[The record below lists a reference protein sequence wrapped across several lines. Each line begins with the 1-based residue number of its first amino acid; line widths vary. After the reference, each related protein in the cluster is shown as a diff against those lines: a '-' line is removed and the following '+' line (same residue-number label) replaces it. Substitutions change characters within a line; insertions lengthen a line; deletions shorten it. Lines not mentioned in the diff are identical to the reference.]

1 MKRLGLVIVGSAL
14 AFTLSTSGAMAVSH
28 PCNIDDHPDQ
38 AAADADNCIG
48 SPEYIQALRD
58 AGQDTEIGKKVD
70 SETQTGVDSGQDGEI
85 GKNRTAIGEWNAQNP
100 ETPDRETVR
109 REIEKNDVDIET
121 NARDIITNDLASR
134 ARDEALGR
142 RIDKNSEAIEDAIAL
157 SAAIPDSWLSD
168 SENFAISLGGG
179 FTDGSSAFGGIGT
192 FRINKNLS
200 AYGGGSTLTDGGTWA
215 AKGGVR
221 LGW

>member
-1 MKRLGLVIVGSAL
+1 MKRLGLVIVGSTL
-14 AFTLSTSGAMAVSH
+14 AFTLSTSGAMAGSH
-28 PCNIDDHPDQ
+28 PDCTFLANPTGPTQANDCVVTDAYVEELRTNSKEDLAQQLLHDRDEAARDLIDT
-38 AAADADNCIG
+38 
-48 SPEYIQALRD
+48 
-58 AGQDTEIGKKVD
+58 GQDTLIGNNKD
-70 SETQTGVDSGQDGEI
+70 
-85 GKNRTAIGEWNAQNP
+85 AIGEWDPGNP
-100 ETPDRETVR
+100 ETATRESVR
-109 REIEKNDVDIET
+109 KEIEKNDADIAKNRTDFE
-121 NARDIITNDLASR
+121 AADR
-134 ARDEALGR
+134 ALSR

-168 SENFAISLGGG
+168 SENFAIAVGGG
-179 FTDGSSAFGGIGT
+179 FTDGSTAIGAIGT